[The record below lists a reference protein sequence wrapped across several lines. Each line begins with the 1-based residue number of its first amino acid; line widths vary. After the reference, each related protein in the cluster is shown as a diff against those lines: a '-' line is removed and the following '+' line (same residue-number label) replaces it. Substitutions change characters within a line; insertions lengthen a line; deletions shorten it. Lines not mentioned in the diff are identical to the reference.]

1 MYRSAGAPSSLF
13 FYSYGERVFVMDI
26 DKFKQQH
33 VEIIGSV
40 AALRKLAKEGV
51 IENATKISKLIISMS
66 SIIKLHLAVEDTILY
81 PALQNRNNAAVAR
94 KGKKFQDE
102 MTVIAATYMGFA
114 RSWNNASKVSAN
126 PEGFRSDANIVLK
139 ILHERM
145 HKENTV
151 FYPAIEAL

>member
-1 MYRSAGAPSSLF
+1 
-13 FYSYGERVFVMDI
+13 MDI

-40 AALRKLAKEGV
+40 AALRQLVKEGI

-81 PALQNRNNAAVAR
+81 PALQDRSNAAMAR
-94 KGKKFQDE
+94 MGKKFQDE
-102 MTVIAATYMGFA
+102 MAVIATAYMGFA
-114 RSWNNASKVSAN
+114 RHWNNASKVSAD
-126 PEGFRSDANIVLK
+126 PEGFRSDANVVLK
-139 ILHERM
+139 ILHDRM
-145 HKENTV
+145 RKENTI